1 MLRVVSGKCWDGMSE
16 TCGIFT
22 WQAPGWFSQ
31 KLVSISAAS
40 AGAVKSETCVDTAW
54 VCSGMD
60 TEMGS
65 CIFSGSKGQRTVW
78 DAGETM
84 LQGGKMQRSSG
95 STGLF
100 EAVSSS
106 SSSVGVMQVEDA
118 RRVTQAALVIVDDS

>member
-1 MLRVVSGKCWDGMSE
+1 
-16 TCGIFT
+16 
-22 WQAPGWFSQ
+22 
-31 KLVSISAAS
+31 
-40 AGAVKSETCVDTAW
+40 
-54 VCSGMD
+54 
-60 TEMGS
+60 MGV
-65 CIFSGSKGQRTVW
+65 KGQRTVW